1 METCFHVG
9 LIVKCKN
16 GTEIPGNPAEK
27 ERGER
32 SDCELF
38 RLSYMLGLGCNW
50 RPKEQ
55 ENEKH
60 ISNVIIRNSCCCPVI
75 RLSSRIALP
84 EFAIGCGLWLGTSAS
99 MCNTLAL
106 RVFMFSVLER
116 SHVPL
121 SNNRIVPW
129 DYLRLSKRKKES
141 SLFYVCMSM
150 ANVRIDKKIN
160 KNWHRT
166 RIQM

>member
-32 SDCELF
+32 SELF

-60 ISNVIIRNSCCCPVI
+60 ISNVLIRNSCCCPVI
-75 RLSSRIALP
+75 RISSRIALP
-84 EFAIGCGLWLGTSAS
+84 EFAMYIGCGLWLGTSAP
-99 MCNTLAL
+99 MCNTLAPTKL
-106 RVFMFSVLER
+106 SFHVFGPRAQTHPFAKQSM
-116 SHVPL
+116 
-121 SNNRIVPW
+121 VPW
-129 DYLRLSKRKKES
+129 DYLRVSKRKKES
-141 SLFYVCMSM
+141 SLCYVKCP
-150 ANVRIDKKIN
+150 R
-160 KNWHRT
+160 W
-166 RIQM
+166 

>member
-9 LIVKCKN
+9 LVVKCKN

-32 SDCELF
+32 SDCERF

-60 ISNVIIRNSCCCPVI
+60 ISKVIIRNSCCCPVI

-121 SNNRIVPW
+121 SNNRIVP
-129 DYLRLSKRKKES
+129 RLFARVKKKKES
-141 SLFYVCMSM
+141 SLCYVCMGLWQMSEL
-150 ANVRIDKKIN
+150 IKKIN
-160 KNWHRT
+160 KKLT
-166 RIQM
+166 